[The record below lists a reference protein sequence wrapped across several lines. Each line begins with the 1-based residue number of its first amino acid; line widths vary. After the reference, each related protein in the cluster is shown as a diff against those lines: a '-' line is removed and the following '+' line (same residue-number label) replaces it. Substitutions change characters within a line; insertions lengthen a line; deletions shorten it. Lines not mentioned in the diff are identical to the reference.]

1 MVRKIGFRS
10 AIIEAIKEEM
20 LRDSRVFMMGE
31 DIEYFYPRLKE
42 DFSDRILNT
51 PISESAMVGAGVG
64 ATLNG
69 MRPIVELMFS
79 SLLPLCMDHLVNSAR
94 MVCYQYG
101 GEVTCPMVVRASV
114 GATGRGLGLHHS
126 QSPESFFLNAPGLK
140 IVMPSTPRD
149 AKGLLKSAIRDNSPV
164 VFLEHKLLRER
175 EGSIPD
181 EEFIIPLGKADVK
194 RVGEDVTIV
203 ATAQMLHKSLEAA
216 NSLHKEGISCEVI
229 DLRTLLPLDEN
240 TILKS
245 VKKTSRLITVQESP
259 KAYGYGAEIAAIVA
273 EKALGYL
280 DAPVMRVANPGTPVP
295 GTVLLEQVVIP
306 NVEDIIRVT
315 KEVV

>member
-1 MVRKIGFRS
+1 MRKIGFRS
-10 AIIEAIKEEM
+10 AIIEAIREEM
-20 LRDSRVFMMGE
+20 MRDTRVFMIGE
-31 DIEYFYPRLKE
+31 DIEYFYTGLKE
-42 DFSDRILNT
+42 DFSERILNT

-69 MRPIVELMFS
+69 MRPIVEIMFS
-79 SLLPLCMDHLVNSAR
+79 SLLPICMDHLVNSAR

-101 GEVTCPMVVRASV
+101 GEITCPMVVRASI
-114 GATGRGLGLHHS
+114 GATGRGVGLHHS
-126 QSPESFFLNAPGLK
+126 QSPESFILNAPGLK
-140 IVMPSTPRD
+140 IVMPSTPYD
-149 AKGLLKSAIRDNSPV
+149 AKGLLKSAIRDNNPV
-164 VFLEHKLLRER
+164 VFLEHKLLREMQD
-175 EGSIPD
+175 SIP
-181 EEFIIPLGKADVK
+181 EEEYLIPLGIADVK

-203 ATAQMLHKSLEAA
+203 ATAQMLHKTLEAA
-216 NSLHKEGISCEVI
+216 NKLHKEGISCEVI

-240 TILKS
+240 TILES
-245 VKKTSRLITVQESP
+245 VKKTNRLITVQESP

-295 GTVLLEQVVIP
+295 GTVLLERVVIP

-315 KEVV
+315 KEIV